1 MEKRDK
7 ESLARKRAS
16 VILRV
21 RAGQMTVTEGAKEL
35 GISRKSYYAWER
47 RALRALMEEVTE
59 RPSGRPQQEEPG
71 PEEKEKEEKIRTLE
85 QENEIL
91 RARVEIQQL
100 MMEMQLENKKKQKQK
115 KRKRS

>member
-1 MEKRDK
+1 MEKMSK
-7 ESLARKRAS
+7 EALARKRAA
-16 VILRV
+16 VILKV
-21 RAGQMTVTEGAKEL
+21 RSGQMTATAGAKEL

-47 RALRALMEEVTE
+47 RALEALMETLEE
-59 RPSGRPQQEEPG
+59 RPSGRPLQEEPD
-71 PEEKEKEEKIRTLE
+71 PTEKEREKKIRTLE

-91 RARVEIQQL
+91 RARVDIQQL